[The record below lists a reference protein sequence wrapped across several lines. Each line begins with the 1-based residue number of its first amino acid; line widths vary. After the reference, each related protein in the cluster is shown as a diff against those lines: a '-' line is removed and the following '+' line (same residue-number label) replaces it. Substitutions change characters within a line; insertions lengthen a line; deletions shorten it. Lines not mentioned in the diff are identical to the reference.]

1 MKSELNQPAWVERWA
16 RRIEALGLSPAL
28 IALIEIARPYGF
40 LGSQALL
47 VAQPLMMGIADSARL
62 GQVLTLLDDAEML
75 ERLKMRLEGKEAGI

>member
-1 MKSELNQPAWVERWA
+1 MKSELKQSAWVETWV

-47 VAQPLMMGIADSARL
+47 VAQPLMMGVADSTRL
-62 GQVLTLLDDAEML
+62 GQALTLLDDAEML